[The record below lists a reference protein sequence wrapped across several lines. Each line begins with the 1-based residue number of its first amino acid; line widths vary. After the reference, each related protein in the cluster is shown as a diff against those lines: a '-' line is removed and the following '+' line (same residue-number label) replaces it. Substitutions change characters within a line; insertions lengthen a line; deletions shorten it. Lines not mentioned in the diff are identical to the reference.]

1 MRLLLSVL
9 LAVAL
14 VTAAGLGVNRQLGMA
29 TDRLVAQIDRISA
42 AIEQDDWDGAAG
54 ETDRLIAVWEQE
66 AGWWPIFFEH
76 YEMDNI
82 EFSMA
87 KCKEYVACKNAP
99 LPWGNCRNKA
109 DDRTYVRRKEAVS
122 LGNIFYTFLDDAGVV

>member
-66 AGWWPIFFEH
+66 ACWWPIFFEH

-99 LPWGNCRNKA
+99 LSLGQLSEIRLMIEHMS
-109 DDRTYVRRKEAVS
+109 RKEAVS
-122 LGNIFYTFLDDAGVV
+122 LGNIF